1 MALLYLAYFDADA
14 VDGVTARLQG
24 IGPTEATGGDMS

>member
-14 VDGVTARLQG
+14 VDRVITRLQG
-24 IGPTEATGGDMS
+24 IGSAGTSRKGIT